1 MTNQARFTINSLL
14 EGKSA
19 LVHITPAVPEEGFSG
34 RASTGLPG
42 SKGVGL
48 EILNIAALPDAEDYV
63 RHDFYA
69 ARFTPVEIA
78 YCTKQH
84 DVKAAFQTL
93 LAVKRAIIKSG
104 AAVAS
109 PDAERDLELS
119 FDEDGRPSYSGC
131 LLSISHTD
139 SLAAAVCLWL
149 AEAPSPEPVAGIGA
163 SRSHIVT
170 FPLKTRIL
178 AFLVLL
184 SLLVLFGLGLWKIV
198 EFIRH

>member
-19 LVHITPAVPEEGFSG
+19 LVHITPATPEEGFSG
-34 RASTGLPG
+34 SASTGFQG

-48 EILNIAALPDAEDYV
+48 EIANIAALPDAEDYAQ
-63 RHDFYA
+63 HEFYA
-69 ARFTPVEIA
+69 ANFTPAEIA
-78 YCTKQH
+78 YCTKQREA
-84 DVKAAFQTL
+84 KAAFQTL
-93 LAVKRAIIKSG
+93 LAG
-104 AAVAS
+104 
-109 PDAERDLELS
+109 ERGVEIS
-119 FDEDGRPSYSGC
+119 FDPDGRPAQPGC

-139 SLAAAVCLWL
+139 TLAAAVCFWPGGL
-149 AEAPSPEPVAGIGA
+149 ALPAPAAGIGDV
-163 SRSHIVT
+163 RSNIVK

-184 SLLVLFGLGLWKIV
+184 SLLVLFALGFWKIV

>member
-19 LVHITPAVPEEGFSG
+19 LVHITPAAPEEGVLGS
-34 RASTGLPG
+34 ASPGLPG

-63 RHDFYA
+63 QHDFYA
-69 ARFTPVEIA
+69 ARFTPAEVTH
-78 YCTKQH
+78 CTKQH
-84 DVKAAFQTL
+84 DAKAAFQTL

-109 PDAERDLELS
+109 PDAELDVEVS
-119 FDEDGRPSYSGC
+119 FGEDGRPSYPGC

-149 AEAPSPEPVAGIGA
+149 GEAPSPAPVAGIGGP
-163 SRSHIVT
+163 RSHIVT

-184 SLLVLFGLGLWKIV
+184 SLLVLFGLGLWKMV

>member
-19 LVHITPAVPEEGFSG
+19 LVHITPATPEEGFSG
-34 RASTGLPG
+34 SVSTELQG

-48 EILNIAALPDAEDYV
+48 EIANIAALPDTDDYAQ
-63 RHDFYA
+63 HEFYA
-69 ARFTPVEIA
+69 AHFTPAEIA
-78 YCTKQH
+78 YCTKQREA
-84 DVKAAFQTL
+84 KAAFQTL

-104 AAVAS
+104 AVAGS
-109 PDAERDLELS
+109 PDGERGVEVS
-119 FDEDGRPSYSGC
+119 FDPDGRPTYPGC

-139 SLAAAVCLWL
+139 TLAAAVCFWPGGVSSR
-149 AEAPSPEPVAGIGA
+149 APVAGIGGA
-163 SRSHIVT
+163 RSNIVT
-170 FPLKTRIL
+170 FPLKTRIF

-184 SLLVLFGLGLWKIV
+184 SLLVLFALGLWKMV